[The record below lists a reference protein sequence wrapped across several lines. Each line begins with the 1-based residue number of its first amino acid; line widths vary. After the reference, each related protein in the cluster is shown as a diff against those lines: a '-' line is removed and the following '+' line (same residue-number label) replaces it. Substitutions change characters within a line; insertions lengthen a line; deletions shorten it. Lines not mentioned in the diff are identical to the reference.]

1 MVSIQRPE
9 YGGGE
14 FISTAN
20 YSARRRIL
28 LKQLQSCRG
37 VSSGALR
44 PIPTASDSEPG
55 TKRHRGQ
62 GRRALWHRS
71 YDSSGVVPTASS
83 SNISPPPV
91 PVSRPLAI
99 SKTGASS
106 MALGS
111 APANCTETC
120 LEVEL
125 RTTAV
130 ISKFDENSTFAIS
143 KSAVTCAWAC
153 PCSDGAS
160 WTPAAAS
167 ELETGCKAV
176 LPSNEGDAMATG
188 CCR

>member
-1 MVSIQRPE
+1 MANFYRSRCNHSIAAVS
-9 YGGGE
+9 
-14 FISTAN
+14 
-20 YSARRRIL
+20 
-28 LKQLQSCRG
+28 
-37 VSSGALR
+37 SSGAETDTHPLR
-44 PIPTASDSEPG
+44 TADPG
-55 TKRHRGQ
+55 AKGTEVKGS
-62 GRRALWHRS
+62 RALWHRS

-91 PVSRPLAI
+91 PVSRPFAI

-125 RTTAV
+125 RTTPV
-130 ISKFDENSTFAIS
+130 ISKLDENSTFAIW
-143 KSAVTCAWAC
+143 KSAVTCTWAS

-160 WTPAAAS
+160 WTPTAAS

-176 LPSNEGDAMATG
+176 PSNEGEVMATG
-188 CCR
+188 CCC